1 MKLISD
7 VPKRTNNAANP
18 GHPDRFAYNED
29 GTVDW
34 QTSAS
39 LCLDRARG
47 MVDMIYAYAS
57 SNRGNFRDLY
67 TDTLESQLH
76 AIQHELQDVG
86 KLVEGWHNEQWQ
98 KEHGKEQQS

>member
-1 MKLISD
+1 MTTTEAKTI
-7 VPKRTNNAANP
+7 

-39 LCLDRARG
+39 QCLDRARA

-57 SNRGNFRDLY
+57 SNRGSFPELFD
-67 TDTLESQLH
+67 DTLESQLH
-76 AIQHELQDVG
+76 AIQAELQDVG
-86 KLVEGWHNEQWQ
+86 KLVEDWHQEQWK
-98 KEHGKEQQS
+98 KERGKS

>member
-1 MKLISD
+1 MSTTQTKTI
-7 VPKRTNNAANP
+7 

-39 LCLDRARG
+39 QCLDRARD

-57 SNRGNFRDLY
+57 SNRGNFPDLY
-67 TDTLESQLH
+67 DDTLESQIH
-76 AIQHELQDVG
+76 AIRAELQDVG
-86 KLVEGWHNEQWQ
+86 KLVEGWHMEQWQ
-98 KEHGKEQQS
+98 KERKKADA